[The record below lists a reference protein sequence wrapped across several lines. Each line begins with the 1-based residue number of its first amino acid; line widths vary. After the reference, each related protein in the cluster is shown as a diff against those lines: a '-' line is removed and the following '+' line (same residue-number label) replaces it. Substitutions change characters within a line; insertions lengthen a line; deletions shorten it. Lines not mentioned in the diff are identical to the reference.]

1 MKTHPIAEVDRQSVS
16 RRMARTGPKDTGPEL
31 RLRRLLHAK
40 GLRYR
45 VDYPVL
51 DGTRRRADI
60 AFTRLRLAIFVDGCF
75 WHGCPIHG
83 TWPKRNR
90 EFWREKICTNIRRDQ
105 DTDARLA
112 DAGWEVARVWEHDD
126 PTQAADRIAAR
137 VALLVGRR
145 ARSEATRR

>member
-1 MKTHPIAEVDRQSVS
+1 MSSTAPPIPATSRVS
-16 RRMARTGPKDTGPEL
+16 RRMARTGPRDTAAEL

-51 DGTRRRADI
+51 VGTRRRADI

-90 EFWREKICTNIRRDQ
+90 EFWREKIYTNIRRDH
-105 DTDARLA
+105 DTDARLVQ
-112 DAGWEVARVWEHDD
+112 AGWEVVRVWEHED
-126 PTQAADRIAAR
+126 PHQAADRIAAC
-137 VALLVGRR
+137 AAMLAGRT
-145 ARSEATRR
+145 ATSKADRK